1 MSQLKTF
8 LQTKLL
14 RQPKA
19 ESRST
24 SRAREQYLITE
35 TPQSISRVQIVMQA
49 INPGYEIID
58 LGSDSEDPVYPTDD
72 FFPLSGEQA
81 DLENDDYGLENSQYR
96 EIPGP
101 TRSQTVHINAPTQY
115 ESSLSE
121 VLEVFPDISHDHVR
135 QLYETWIQANGS
147 GDRAQEQNVAAELT
161 IQIVD
166 AGEYPKEK
174 DRINDLKRKRSQ
186 ALNSDEEEEVRWK
199 DATRELDTC
208 TYNGEA

>member
-1 MSQLKTF
+1 
-8 LQTKLL
+8 
-14 RQPKA
+14 
-19 ESRST
+19 
-24 SRAREQYLITE
+24 
-35 TPQSISRVQIVMQA
+35 MQA
-49 INPGYEIID
+49 INHGYEIID

-72 FFPLSGEQA
+72 FSPLSGRQA
-81 DLENDDYGLENSQYR
+81 DLKNDEYGLENSQYR
-96 EIPGP
+96 EVPGP
-101 TRSQTVHINAPTQY
+101 TRSQTVQINASTQY

-135 QLYETWIQANGS
+135 QLYGTWIKANGS
-147 GDRAQEQNVAAELT
+147 SDRAQEQNVAAELT